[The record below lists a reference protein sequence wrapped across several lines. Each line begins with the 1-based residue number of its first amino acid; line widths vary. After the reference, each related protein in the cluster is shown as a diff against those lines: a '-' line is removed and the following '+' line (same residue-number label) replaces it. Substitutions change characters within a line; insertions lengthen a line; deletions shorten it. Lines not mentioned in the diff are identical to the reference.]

1 MLCSMT
7 DLPEGI
13 VYIGAPGF
21 EPGTSPTRTVRATRL
36 RHAPKG
42 LESSRSPGASRARP
56 AGSSR
61 SAGHRAV
68 VAHGESCDER
78 LEGLVDAQAL
88 VCRVALDSRPLDR
101 LGLLDDVVD

>member
-36 RHAPKG
+36 RHAPRG
-42 LESSRSPGASRARP
+42 LIIPERRMGRGEGGSATLDGEAVPFGIDGTQADPNPCSGP
-56 AGSSR
+56 AGGDAGGR
-61 SAGHRAV
+61 SGLPAGGLRRDLA
-68 VAHGESCDER
+68 AER
-78 LEGLVDAQAL
+78 
-88 VCRVALDSRPLDR
+88 
-101 LGLLDDVVD
+101 